1 MSKTEFSVDELV
13 ATIRKSSVLNIIIE
27 GRDDV
32 IAYRNLE
39 EIADVELNKLALI
52 ISAGGRDNVLKIHD
66 ALLDDASYGRCIFVC
81 DQDFWVFNGIP
92 TEYQSQR
99 VVTTDGYS
107 IESDL
112 FRDYNL
118 YNLLKS
124 AEKAEFD
131 VEFDYFKKWFSYRVA
146 EKLGNDAISIS
157 THVNEVIDQRID
169 DAALQTVFDT
179 PGRPS
184 SIHSLI
190 SAEPEKLL
198 RGKSYLALY
207 VRKLN
212 ASHRKPKHSALSLF
226 EHAVAA
232 NGPLLRN
239 LEARILEALRS
250 CTPAH

>member
-1 MSKTEFSVDELV
+1 MSKIELSVDELV
-13 ATIRKSSVLNIIIE
+13 ATIKKSSVLNIIIE

-39 EIADVELNKLALI
+39 EIADVELNQLALI
-52 ISAGGRDNVLKIHD
+52 ISAGGRNKVLQIHD
-66 ALLDDASYGRCIFVC
+66 ALLDDPSYGRCIFVC
-81 DQDFWVFNGIP
+81 DQDFWVFKGIP
-92 TEYQSQR
+92 SEYRSPR

-124 AEKAEFD
+124 AEKAEFN
-131 VEFDYFKKWFSYRVA
+131 VEFDYFKKWFAYRVA
-146 EKLGNDAISIS
+146 EKLGNDAVCIT
-157 THVNEVIDQRID
+157 THVNEVIEQRID
-169 DAALQTVFDT
+169 DAALQTAFNT
-179 PGRPS
+179 PGRPA
-184 SIHSLI
+184 SIHTKICS
-190 SAEPEKLL
+190 EPEKLL

-212 ASHRKPKHSALSLF
+212 ASDRKPKHSSLSLF